1 MEAERWKQVDELL
14 QSALQ
19 VPSEQRDEFLR
30 QACAGDAGLEQ
41 EVRSLLA
48 SDQSAGGFL
57 QGPAIK
63 DAAQMIALNEVR
75 EIVDVVLG
83 QTISHYRVLKKLGSG
98 GMGVVYEAEDIRLG
112 RHVALKLL
120 LESEATNSKAL
131 QRFEQEAR
139 AISSLNHPN
148 ICTLYEVEEYD
159 GKPVIVM
166 ELLDGQTLTERMKAG
181 PVPLNQ
187 VLQWGIEI
195 ADALDTAHTTG
206 LIHRDIK
213 PANLFITS
221 RGRIK
226 VLDFGLAKLTAAAPG
241 VSLDLQE
248 DSLTSLG
255 VIPGTT
261 PYMSPEQVRG
271 DELDVRT
278 DLFSLGTVLYEV
290 ATGERA
296 FAEKNI
302 ALTMDAVLNKRPT
315 PVAQANPEIPAE
327 LGQIIEKA
335 LEKDLNLRYQSA
347 TELHADLSH
356 LKRDTDS
363 GHVTAG
369 SSGNR
374 ALPEARKTG
383 ARILWKFVGPAL
395 LLAVLVAGG
404 FYYRSHQT
412 KPVMTDK
419 DTVILADF
427 TNSTG
432 DAVFDGTL
440 RQGLAAQLE
449 QSPFLNLVSDERIGR
464 TLSLMTQP
472 KDARLR
478 HELAREVCQRTAG
491 TVTIE
496 GSIATLGSQ
505 YVLGLKA
512 VNCRNGD
519 ALAEEQVT
527 ANSKEQVL
535 KALGEA
541 ATNLRERLGESLGS
555 VQKYDTPP
563 EDVTTSSLEALNAY
577 SLGLKAR
584 HEKGD
589 VASIPFFRRAVQLDP
604 QFAMA
609 YLKLGIE
616 YWNIGETNQA
626 SQNCIAAFAL
636 RDRVSARERFQ
647 IEADYYDVTGNLQK
661 AEENFQLWAQTY
673 PQDPV
678 PLDHLGNDYLFSG
691 QYPQA
696 LEALLEEKKLAK
708 DSYFNYT
715 NLVYAYLGLN
725 RLHDARLVIEQARAR
740 GLEPAPG
747 YRALYTID
755 FLEGNLPGMQEDTSW
770 AAGKEG
776 WGAQSLDQQ
785 SDTEAYWGHRRRAWG
800 LSQKAVA
807 AARRENG
814 NEIAARFMIYAA
826 VREAEFGNSARAI
839 EAAKSALTL
848 VASWDVKTMA
858 ALVLARAGST
868 KRAHTL
874 VDEVAKANPSDTLLN
889 LYWSPTIR
897 ASTELHQ
904 NRPSQAID
912 TLQSAAPY
920 ELGQPAQMGQATL
933 YPVYVRGEAYLRLG
947 EAVSAATE
955 FQKLL
960 DHPGCVMNFL
970 LGALAHLQLG
980 RAYALAG
987 DKAKSRIAYQDF
999 FSLWKD
1005 ADPDVPILKQAK
1017 AEYAKL
1023 Q

>member
-19 VPSEQRDEFLR
+19 VPFEQRDEFLR

-48 SDQSAGGFL
+48 SDQSAEGFL
-57 QGPAIK
+57 QGVAIK
-63 DAAQMIALNEVR
+63 DAAQMIAFTETQSSSNALV
-75 EIVDVVLG
+75 G

-98 GMGVVYEAEDIRLG
+98 GMGAVYEAEDLRLG

-120 LESEATNSKAL
+120 LESQATSNKAL

-166 ELLDGQTLTERMKAG
+166 ELLEGQTLKERMCASR
-181 PVPLNQ
+181 VPLTQ
-187 VLQWGIEI
+187 LLQWGIDV
-195 ADALDTAHTTG
+195 ADALEAAHATG
-206 LIHRDIK
+206 LVHRDIK
-213 PANLFITS
+213 PANLYISS
-221 RGRIK
+221 RRRIK
-226 VLDFGLAKLTAAAPG
+226 VLDFGLAKLTTTLPG
-241 VSLDLQE
+241 TARLED

-271 DELDVRT
+271 DDLDGRTDVFSLGAVLYEMATGRRAFGEKNIPLTMEAVLNRQPVPPREIDPELPPKLEGIINKALAKDRELRYQAAADLRT
-278 DLFSLGTVLYEV
+278 DL
-290 ATGERA
+290 
-296 FAEKNI
+296 N
-302 ALTMDAVLNKRPT
+302 
-315 PVAQANPEIPAE
+315 Q
-327 LGQIIEKA
+327 
-335 LEKDLNLRYQSA
+335 
-347 TELHADLSH
+347 
-356 LKRDTDS
+356 LKHDTDG
-363 GHVTAG
+363 GHVTTG
-369 SSGNR
+369 R
-374 ALPEARKTG
+374 LPTVALHEAHVTG
-383 ARILWKFVGPAL
+383 VGKFWKFVTLAL
-395 LLAVLVAGG
+395 LLAAVTALVL
-404 FYYRSHQT
+404 YHPSYQT
-412 KPVMTDK
+412 KSLTDK
-419 DTVILADF
+419 DTIILADF
-427 TNSTG
+427 TNTTG

-449 QSPFLNLVSDERIGR
+449 QSPFLSLISDERIAN
-464 TLSLMTQP
+464 TLSLMTRP
-472 KDARLR
+472 KDARLT

-519 ALAEEQVT
+519 ALADEQV
-527 ANSKEQVL
+527 AAKGKEQVL

-541 ATNLRERLGESLGS
+541 ATKLRERLGESLGS

-589 VASIPFFRRAVQLDP
+589 VASIPFFRRAVQLDS

-696 LEALLEEKKLAK
+696 LEALFEEKKLAK
-708 DSYFNYT
+708 DGYFNYT

-776 WGAQSLDQQ
+776 WGARSLDQQ

-807 AARRENG
+807 AVRRENE
-814 NEIAARFMIYAA
+814 NEMAARFMVYAA
-826 VREAEFGNSARAI
+826 LREAEFGNSARAV
-839 EAAKSALTL
+839 EAANSALTL
-848 VASWDVKTMA
+848 VASWDVKTLA
-858 ALVLARAGST
+858 ALALSRAGST
-868 KRAHTL
+868 KRAQTL

-889 LYWSPTIR
+889 LYWYPTIQ

-912 TLQSAAPY
+912 ILQAAAPY
-920 ELGQPAQMGQATL
+920 ELGQPSQMGPATL
-933 YPVYVRGEAYLRLG
+933 YPVYVRGEVYLRLG
-947 EAVSAATE
+947 EAVSAVSE

-1005 ADPDVPILKQAK
+1005 ADPDIPILKQAR

>member
-19 VPSEQRDEFLR
+19 VPFEQRDEFLR

-63 DAAQMIALNEVR
+63 DAAQMIALSEAQSR
-75 EIVDVVLG
+75 SSALFG
-83 QTISHYRVLKKLGSG
+83 QTISHYRVLRRLGSG
-98 GMGVVYEAEDIRLG
+98 GMGAVYEAEDVRLG

-120 LESEATNSKAL
+120 LESQATSSKAL

-166 ELLDGQTLTERMKAG
+166 ELLEGQTLKERMRAG
-181 PVPLNQ
+181 RVSLKE
-187 VLQWGIEI
+187 LLEWGIDV
-195 ADALDTAHTTG
+195 ADALDAAHASG
-206 LIHRDIK
+206 LVHRDIK
-213 PANLFITS
+213 PANLFIGS

-226 VLDFGLAKLTAAAPG
+226 VLDFGLAKLTTTLPG
-241 VSLDLQE
+241 TARLEE

-271 DELDVRT
+271 DELDGRTDVFSLGAVLYEMATGRRAFGEKNIPLTMEAVLNRQPVSPREIDPELPPELEGIINKALAKDRELRYQAAADLRT
-278 DLFSLGTVLYEV
+278 DL
-290 ATGERA
+290 
-296 FAEKNI
+296 N
-302 ALTMDAVLNKRPT
+302 
-315 PVAQANPEIPAE
+315 Q
-327 LGQIIEKA
+327 
-335 LEKDLNLRYQSA
+335 
-347 TELHADLSH
+347 
-356 LKRDTDS
+356 LKHDTD
-363 GHVTAG
+363 GVHVITGRLPTVALHEAHVTG
-369 SSGNR
+369 VG
-374 ALPEARKTG
+374 KF
-383 ARILWKFVGPAL
+383 WKLVTLAL
-395 LLAVLVAGG
+395 LLAAVTALVL
-404 FYYRSHQT
+404 YHRSYQS
-412 KPVMTDK
+412 KSLTDK
-419 DTVILADF
+419 DTIILADF
-427 TNSTG
+427 TNTTG

-449 QSPFLNLVSDERIGR
+449 QSPFLSLISDERISNS
-464 TLSLMTQP
+464 LSLMTQP
-472 KDARLR
+472 RDARLT
-478 HELAREVCQRTAG
+478 HQLASEVCQRTASAA
-491 TVTIE
+491 TIE
-496 GSIATLGSQ
+496 GSIATLGGQ

-519 ALAEEQVT
+519 RLAEEQVT
-527 ANSKEQVL
+527 ANAKEQVL

-541 ATNLRERLGESLGS
+541 TTKLRERLGESLGS
-555 VQKYDTPP
+555 VQKYDAPP
-563 EDVTTSSLEALNAY
+563 EDVTTSSLDALNAY

-589 VASIPFFRRAVQLDP
+589 VASIPFFRQAVQLDP

-609 YLKLGIE
+609 YLRLGTE
-616 YWNIGETNQA
+616 YWNIGEADQA
-626 SQNCIAAFAL
+626 TQNCSAAFAL
-636 RDRVSARERFQ
+636 RNRVSTRERFH
-647 IEADYYDVTGNLQK
+647 IDASYYDSVLGNLQK

-678 PLDHLGNDYLFSG
+678 PLDQLGNDYLFAG
-691 QYPQA
+691 KYPQA
-696 LEALLEEKKLAK
+696 LEALLAEKKLAK
-708 DSYFNYT
+708 DGYFNYT
-715 NLVYAYLGLN
+715 NLVYAYLALN
-725 RLHDARLVIEQARAR
+725 RFHDARLIIEQARAR

-747 YRALYTID
+747 YRAMYTID
-755 FLEGNLPGMQEDTSW
+755 FLEGNLPGMQEDVSW

-776 WGAQSLDQQ
+776 WEARSVDQQ
-785 SDTEAYWGHRRRAWG
+785 SDTEAYWGHRRRAWD

-807 AARRENG
+807 VARRESE
-814 NEIAARFMIYAA
+814 NEMAARFMVYAA
-826 VREAEFGNSARAI
+826 LREAEFGNSARAV
-839 EAAKSALTL
+839 EAANSALTL

-858 ALVLARAGST
+858 ALALARAGST
-868 KRAHTL
+868 KRAQTL
-874 VDEVAKANPSDTLLN
+874 VDEVAKANPSNTLLN

-912 TLQSAAPY
+912 ILQAAAPY
-920 ELGQPAQMGQATL
+920 ELGQPSQMGPATL

-970 LGALAHLQLG
+970 LDALAHLQLG

-987 DKAKSRIAYQDF
+987 DKAESRIAYQDF

-1005 ADPDVPILKQAK
+1005 ADPDIPILKQAK